1 MQHILPLFSLYAMGI
16 AYLIIMSGID
26 KRKHMKRMETE
37 LKLQQEKERH
47 LERWKLFLKFME
59 ECHEAKESMMEIMWM
74 NKCTKEESIVDRIN
88 EKLLNL

>member
-1 MQHILPLFSLYAMGI
+1 MNFLPLYALYAIGLVCLAI
-16 AYLIIMSGID
+16 VSRHD
-26 KRKHMKRMETE
+26 NKKNVKRMELE

-74 NKCTKEESIVDRIN
+74 NKCSKEESIVDRIN